1 MKFGICFDTEYS
13 KEARDLIAKVTNNG
27 KGKIRERLSEHLKQH
42 RLMYF
47 CQFIFLTV
55 SIIICIFAYAL
66 IIGKQECKEDGSKD
80 PVAVKV
86 FINENDTIIPA
97 LSAEIR
103 ELKEMM
109 QKMQD
114 DTLCVTITKGN
125 K

>member
-1 MKFGICFDTEYS
+1 MK
-13 KEARDLIAKVTNNG
+13 KE
-27 KGKIRERLSEHLKQH
+27 KIKERLSEHLMQH
-42 RLMYF
+42 WLTYV
-47 CQFIFLTV
+47 CQFMFVTF
-55 SIIICIFAYAL
+55 SIIIGIFVYAL
-66 IIGKQECKEDGSKD
+66 IMGKQEYNEVGSKE

-97 LSAEIR
+97 LSAEIK

>member
-1 MKFGICFDTEYS
+1 M
-13 KEARDLIAKVTNNG
+13 
-27 KGKIRERLSEHLKQH
+27 
-42 RLMYF
+42 
-47 CQFIFLTV
+47 TV

-66 IIGKQECKEDGSKD
+66 IIGKQNCTENASKE

-97 LSAEIR
+97 LSAEIK

-109 QKMQD
+109 QKMQE

>member
-1 MKFGICFDTEYS
+1 MEKKKI
-13 KEARDLIAKVTNNG
+13 KEC
-27 KGKIRERLSEHLKQH
+27 LSEHLKQYW
-42 RLMYF
+42 LTYV
-47 CQFIFLTV
+47 CQFLFMTV
-55 SIIICIFAYAL
+55 SIIIGILTFAI
-66 IIGKQECKEDGSKD
+66 IIGKQECEEDVSKE

-86 FINENDTIIPA
+86 FINENDTIIPT
-97 LSAEIR
+97 LSEEIK

>member
-66 IIGKQECKEDGSKD
+66 IIGKQECKGNIPK
-80 PVAVKV
+80 KV
-86 FINENDTIIPA
+86 LTVN
-97 LSAEIR
+97 
-103 ELKEMM
+103 
-109 QKMQD
+109 
-114 DTLCVTITKGN
+114 
-125 K
+125 

>member
-1 MKFGICFDTEYS
+1 ME
-13 KEARDLIAKVTNNG
+13 
-27 KGKIRERLSEHLKQH
+27 KGKIKERLSEHLKQH
-42 RLMYF
+42 WLMYV
-47 CQFIFLTV
+47 CQFIFMTV
-55 SIIICIFAYAL
+55 SIIIGIFTYAL
-66 IIGKQECKEDGSKD
+66 IIGKQEYNEAGSKE

-97 LSAEIR
+97 LSAEIK